1 MATKEAKE
9 KNENEK
15 VCDCAEKGCNCE
27 NKCDC
32 GCGCGCGCGCKCSCC
47 CGCKG
52 KLFKLFAL
60 IIVFLAGIGCG
71 CLLCCYNGCK
81 SHHRMP
87 AHIAMA
93 KRAMHQPKNNVIVI
107 RTDGDEVVPEVA
119 KVEGNFRNLMNNT
132 PETTAPEVAP
142 VPAPEQA
149 PAEAEVPAQVQA
161 PAEAEVQAQ
170 PAEPAKPVEE

>member
-9 KNENEK
+9 KNENKK

-32 GCGCGCGCGCKCSCC
+32 GCGCKCCC

-71 CLLCCYNGCK
+71 CLLCCCNGCK

-119 KVEGNFRNLMNNT
+119 KVEGNFRNLMDNT
-132 PETTAPEVAP
+132 PETPAPVVAP
-142 VPAPEQA
+142 APAPAPEQT
-149 PAEAEVPAQVQA
+149 PAEAEAEAPAQVQA
-161 PAEAEVQAQ
+161 PAEAEAQAQ

>member
-9 KNENEK
+9 KNENKK
-15 VCDCAEKGCNCE
+15 VCDCAEEGCNCE
-27 NKCDC
+27 NKCD
-32 GCGCGCGCGCKCSCC
+32 CGCGCKCSCC

-71 CLLCCYNGCK
+71 CLLCCCNGCK
-81 SHHRMP
+81 SHHRIP

-119 KVEGNFRNLMNNT
+119 KVEGNFRNLKKHNQQM
-132 PETTAPEVAP
+132 PAPVVAP
-142 VPAPEQA
+142 ASEQA
-149 PAEAEVPAQVQA
+149 PAEVQA
-161 PAEAEVQAQ
+161 PAEAETPAETPAEAEAQAQ
-170 PAEPAKPVEE
+170 PAEPAKE

>member
-1 MATKEAKE
+1 MATKDVKE
-9 KNENEK
+9 KNENTK

-27 NKCDC
+27 NKCD
-32 GCGCGCGCGCKCSCC
+32 CGCGCGCKCSCC

-81 SHHRMP
+81 SNHRMP

-93 KRAMHQPKNNVIVI
+93 KRAMHHPKNNVIVI

-119 KVEGNFRNLMNNT
+119 KVEGNFRNLTDNT
-132 PETTAPEVAP
+132 PETPAPEV
-142 VPAPEQA
+142 APEQA
-149 PAEAEVPAQVQA
+149 PAEAEAEAPAQIPA
-161 PAEAEVQAQ
+161 PAETEVQAQ

>member
-9 KNENEK
+9 KNENKK

-32 GCGCGCGCGCKCSCC
+32 GCGCKCCC

-71 CLLCCYNGCK
+71 CLLCCCNGCK
-81 SHHRMP
+81 SHHRIP

-119 KVEGNFRNLMNNT
+119 KVEGNFRNLKKHHQQM
-132 PETTAPEVAP
+132 PAPVVAP
-142 VPAPEQA
+142 AEAQA
-149 PAEAEVPAQVQA
+149 PAEVQA
-161 PAEAEVQAQ
+161 PAEAEAPAQAPAEAETPAQ
-170 PAEPAKPVEE
+170 PAEPAKE